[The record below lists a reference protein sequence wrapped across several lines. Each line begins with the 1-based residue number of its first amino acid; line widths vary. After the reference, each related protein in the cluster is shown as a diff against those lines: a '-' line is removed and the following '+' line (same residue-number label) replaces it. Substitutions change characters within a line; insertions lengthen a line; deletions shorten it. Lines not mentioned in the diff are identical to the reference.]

1 MLEAGFEDCGGIS
14 LCCRLCRMFASS
26 VCVGVVGISFEGERR
41 RAVGGSRAVA
51 CGVRA
56 RRGGGAYNS
65 SCRGDL
71 SGKQNRAESGAEK
84 LYERCRIAQTAMRR
98 GSIAADLAGFTAVV
112 RRYRRG

>member
-14 LCCRLCRMFASS
+14 LCCRLCRMFVSS
-26 VCVGVVGISFEGERR
+26 VCVGGAGISFEGERR
-41 RAVGGSRAVA
+41 RAEGARAVA
-51 CGVRA
+51 CGDRA

-65 SCRGDL
+65 SYRGDL

-98 GSIAADLAGFTAVV
+98 GSIAADLVGFTAVV